1 MDSILA
7 VCQRST
13 QDFQLDDLLGV
24 LVNYEV
30 ERELAQYIRANG
42 REYPTR
48 VRCGSSPTAHHPDSS
63 IACTGRQQTAHHSIK
78 SPPCQRNMR
87 TTYSP

>member
-1 MDSILA
+1 MEGMDSILA

-48 VRCGSSPTAHHPDSS
+48 VCCGVRTAPPGSS
-63 IACTGRQQTAHHSIK
+63 IAAPHASTPHL
-78 SPPCQRNMR
+78 M
-87 TTYSP
+87 